1 MSNRNSQRFQAREAT
16 AAPPSNPPLQG
27 TITNPLKAFL
37 DEGTLNTKKTFR
49 NFTTFLDLKHN
60 YHNEFLSTVWDHV
73 ELQGYTWK
81 DLAEH
86 ESERKACA
94 LGFLRVHGK
103 KYWGTDANRRKYLMA
118 DSLLDPEALYMY
130 PERKEE
136 LTRTLVILLEKKAK
150 AKVKDHRQ
158 SLATKNNDTPSSPS
172 KFRGLPTPTPASDL
186 PKKAQPRYPST
197 FNTPGLSDNGR
208 GRKRDREPSEDL
220 GTLFERFNPK
230 KEVSSTRSLDRGKS
244 VGPGDRTI
252 RPFSSIALDDT
263 RGRSVPAK
271 KRRTEENDDVV
282 ILDKPVIPNL
292 NGQLSDSSDSSTD
305 DIQEIETV
313 EKIPVDLHHCHDK
326 TKFLVTATTQRDMAP
341 VWVPFQRFDTA
352 SAFLDRMVEEC
363 GLREWDPSAQLN
375 AGIWAS
381 PVKAASIKFEWSG
394 FYIRV
399 RTGMDKD
406 WNFVMRELQKAWK
419 KDAGAENVHAAFR
432 ISVMLHVV

>member
-1 MSNRNSQRFQAREAT
+1 M
-16 AAPPSNPPLQG
+16 
-27 TITNPLKAFL
+27 
-37 DEGTLNTKKTFR
+37 
-49 NFTTFLDLKHN
+49 
-60 YHNEFLSTVWDHV
+60 
-73 ELQGYTWK
+73 
-81 DLAEH
+81 
-86 ESERKACA
+86 
-94 LGFLRVHGK
+94 
-103 KYWGTDANRRKYLMA
+103 
-118 DSLLDPEALYMY
+118 
-130 PERKEE
+130 
-136 LTRTLVILLEKKAK
+136 
-150 AKVKDHRQ
+150 
-158 SLATKNNDTPSSPS
+158 
-172 KFRGLPTPTPASDL
+172 
-186 PKKAQPRYPST
+186 
-197 FNTPGLSDNGR
+197 
-208 GRKRDREPSEDL
+208 
-220 GTLFERFNPK
+220 
-230 KEVSSTRSLDRGKS
+230 
-244 VGPGDRTI
+244 
-252 RPFSSIALDDT
+252 
-263 RGRSVPAK
+263 
-271 KRRTEENDDVV
+271 V

-292 NGQLSDSSDSSTD
+292 NGQLSDSSDSSTE